1 MKTTKKPI
9 TRFKFMRTGLKS
21 DNGKKVKWKIGKWR
35 KEKNIKICE
44 RGFHCSKTP
53 LRALSYVQ
61 GEVLAIVEVKGKG
74 VVEQDKECYP
84 EMRVLEA
91 WNWTKEDSVA
101 LAVFAAEQVLS
112 IFEKKYPKDKRPRKA
127 ILAAKNYLKAVKS
140 GEAKKIEK
148 ARTYSAHA
156 AAAAAHAAAS
166 PAYSA
171 AHAAAAAH
179 AYSAAHAAAAAYS
192 AAYAAYTSSPAASA
206 VAASPKLIAKIDK
219 WFLER
224 ISKLTKYEQ

>member
-156 AAAAAHAAAS
+156 AAAYTSSPAYSAASAHAAAAHAAAS
-166 PAYSA
+166 SAYSA
-171 AHAAAAAH
+171 
-179 AYSAAHAAAAAYS
+179 AAHAAAAAYS
-192 AAYAAYTSSPAASA
+192 AAYAAYTS
-206 VAASPKLIAKIDK
+206 SPKLIAKIDK

>member
-171 AHAAAAAH
+171 AHAAAAA
-179 AYSAAHAAAAAYS
+179 YS